1 MEMRYL
7 PEKLQWVGNAP
18 KCRFH
23 KSFGCLLVVDTCRY
37 KSVILY
43 FRGFK
48 LFSSLLLVYWASLNC
63 QQVNT
68 YIIVPTADKYAT
80 SLGAAST
87 LCGVIIGSM
96 AVAQLVSS
104 VYLSAW
110 SNKSYYGPLIFS
122 SIILCLG
129 NLLYAVAYNFN
140 SVTLLL
146 IGRLLCG

>member
-1 MEMRYL
+1 M
-7 PEKLQWVGNAP
+7 GDAP
-18 KCRFH
+18 KFRFN
-23 KSFGCLLVVDTCRY
+23 KSFGYLSVVDSCVYESVLYILEDSSYLFFITCVL
-37 KSVILY
+37 SY
-43 FRGFK
+43 FE
-48 LFSSLLLVYWASLNC
+48 LSL
-63 QQVNT
+63 QVNT

-80 SLGAAST
+80 SLGAAPT